1 MGKLTLKQKRFVAQY
16 AANNGNGTQAVL
28 RVYDTDKDY
37 VAKNIASENLT
48 KPNVREELDRILAKD
63 ELKLSK
69 IVDNMSSIAVATPSK
84 GFSGADVLDANKTL
98 LKLHGV
104 LSDRKTVTTYNM
116 SLDLNKL
123 SQHELIELR
132 NKKKQETDA
141 ILADES

>member
-104 LSDRKTVTTYNM
+104 LTDRKQVTTYNM
-116 SLDLNKL
+116 SVDLNKL
-123 SQHELIELR
+123 SQHELLELR
-132 NKKKQETDA
+132 NKKKLETDA
-141 ILADES
+141 ILAN